1 VSKEFTYSFAL
12 VKHLD
17 QGAVVKQASAMR
29 MQGNI
34 KEAEAHTS
42 AKLLMAYVH
51 EVMLAKN

>member
-1 VSKEFTYSFAL
+1 
-12 VKHLD
+12 LD
-17 QGAVVKQASAMR
+17 QGAVVKKASAMR

-42 AKLLMAYVH
+42 AKLLMAFVH